1 MRPDLPLLPLLLPAI
16 KWHGPAPS
24 PAALLTLEG
33 FLKVRL
39 SSSCCVAFCF
49 CFCVFFFYDELE
61 INFLFAGIGLSVPT
75 SQCRMSS

>member
-49 CFCVFFFYDELE
+49 CFCVFFFMMSWKL
-61 INFLFAGIGLSVPT
+61 ISFLLALDYLFPHRSAE
-75 SQCRMSS
+75 